1 MATVMVTVGTDGNTD
16 WVKLPNGE
24 KLTLG
29 AVSVARFLGALTR
42 QPLRKSLDSFL
53 LYGETTASVDLDQ
66 MFDLLKPIRVRL
78 ADGSFIPS
86 LGQTSTRNPMNELLA
101 IEASISQAEKILGV
115 LARKAASGQTNGIET
130 VRQDFIKAANKIKSP
145 NQSKNQTYYN
155 LGEPQVEVAPTAKSA
170 GAKLAYDV
178 LQDNS
183 TVAGEI
189 LACLEETNDRVD
201 ALVTAGKRFNAS
213 RAKQDLHAVSTK
225 VAGILR
231 DADLTQSWVKTDL
244 TKLAS
249 RAMEIH
255 GIFFSKGQQGG

>member
-1 MATVMVTVGTDGNTD
+1 
-16 WVKLPNGE
+16 
-24 KLTLG
+24 
-29 AVSVARFLGALTR
+29 
-42 QPLRKSLDSFL
+42 
-53 LYGETTASVDLDQ
+53 
-66 MFDLLKPIRVRL
+66 
-78 ADGSFIPS
+78 
-86 LGQTSTRNPMNELLA
+86 MNELQI
-101 IEASISQAEKILGV
+101 IEASLSQAEKILGV
-115 LARKAASGQTNGIET
+115 LARQAASGQTRGIDT

>member
-130 VRQDFIKAANKIKSP
+130 VRQDFIKAANKIQSP
-145 NQSKNQTYYN
+145 NQSKNQ
-155 LGEPQVEVAPTAKSA
+155 
-170 GAKLAYDV
+170 KLAYDV
-178 LQDNS
+178 LQENS

-189 LACLEETNDRVD
+189 LACLQGQARPAWGFHQGGGYPSGCGLHPVVGSGGPEQACLSGQCNPRDLLLEGQ
-201 ALVTAGKRFNAS
+201 AGRLNPV
-213 RAKQDLHAVSTK
+213 L
-225 VAGILR
+225 
-231 DADLTQSWVKTDL
+231 ADQKLTMDHVIPL
-244 TKLAS
+244 
-249 RAMEIH
+249 
-255 GIFFSKGQQGG
+255 SKGGTHVVDNVDLATLGRTIA